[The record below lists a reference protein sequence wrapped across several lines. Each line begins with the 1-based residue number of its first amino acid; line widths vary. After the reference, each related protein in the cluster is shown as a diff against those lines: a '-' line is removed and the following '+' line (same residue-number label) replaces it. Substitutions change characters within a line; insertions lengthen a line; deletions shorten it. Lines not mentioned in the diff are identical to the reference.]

1 MCLYQ
6 LTPDMYLSAVLI
18 NNNYERTVNICRV
31 LAHYDPI
38 YSKFSID
45 LANEFKEMIVDVSR
59 LII

>member
-1 MCLYQ
+1 
-6 LTPDMYLSAVLI
+6 MYLSAVLI